1 MTREAGTISGA
12 LDITLDSEGYGL
24 VRYRETEQWYTIGN
38 LDDTEPRTWKSGTE
52 LADAI
57 AKVSGTR
64 DSAGNTVPFEC

>member
-12 LDITLDSEGYGL
+12 LDITLDPDGYGL

-38 LDDTEPRTWKSGTE
+38 LDDTTPRRWLTCAE
-52 LADAI
+52 LAEAI

-64 DSAGNTVPFEC
+64 DAAGNTVPFES